1 MNEVGQERAHL
12 FYVFSNIKFIVQY
25 HSKRWQKIYI
35 FIMHSSKS
43 ISSPIVDDALAG
55 CLGANTGTSH
65 CVLGELQQYFCVY
78 MDWVTTSVFVDTS
91 HNHFIFRR
99 CRNSKNMVSKFFRNV
114 LFLDIVCYISF
125 MHLNVLCRNK

>member
-1 MNEVGQERAHL
+1 
-12 FYVFSNIKFIVQY
+12 
-25 HSKRWQKIYI
+25 
-35 FIMHSSKS
+35 MHSSKS

-99 CRNSKNMVSKFFRNV
+99 CRNSKNMVSKFFRYCV
-114 LFLDIVCYISF
+114 LYQFYAFKRIMQKQIKYISNILVVKF
-125 MHLNVLCRNK
+125 